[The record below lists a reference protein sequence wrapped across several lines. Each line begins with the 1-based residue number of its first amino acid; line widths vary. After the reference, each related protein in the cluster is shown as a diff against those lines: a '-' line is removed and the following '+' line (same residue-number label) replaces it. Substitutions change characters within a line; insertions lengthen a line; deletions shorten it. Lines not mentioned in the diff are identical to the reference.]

1 MRRRLAK
8 VAVHTTIARDLC
20 YRATW
25 SAQAK
30 APNRAAF
37 GPMSKLFSTEQYQ
50 RDAVDLMELC
60 APYSLLRDDH
70 GVGLV
75 ELGYRQSIGMTI
87 YGGTSEIH
95 RSLIAEQGLGMP
107 RSRT

>member
-1 MRRRLAK
+1 
-8 VAVHTTIARDLC
+8 
-20 YRATW
+20 
-25 SAQAK
+25 
-30 APNRAAF
+30 
-37 GPMSKLFSTEQYQ
+37 MSKLFSTEQYH
-50 RDAVDLMELC
+50 RDAIDLMELC
-60 APYSLLRDDH
+60 APFSLMQSNH
-70 GVGLV
+70 GLGHV